1 VFEELLGLPA
11 HPLLVHAA
19 VVFVPLLVVAA
30 AAYALVPFV
39 RRWIAW
45 AVVGLA
51 VVAPFAAWFA
61 TLSGNA
67 FRERLVAQ
75 GLAPEFIERIDEHR
89 AFGDRTLWTSI
100 GLAVLAVLLVAV
112 HTRLRRRTTPTGG
125 GAEPP
130 ARPGTG
136 VLLATVALSVGVLIL
151 AGVSAYYAYKAG
163 DSGARIVWG
172 TS

>member
-1 VFEELLGLPA
+1 MFDEILGLPS

-19 VVFVPLLVVAA
+19 VVFVPLLVAA
-30 AAYALVPFV
+30 GVAYALVPFV

-67 FRERLVAQ
+67 FRNRLAGQ
-75 GLAPEFIERIDEHR
+75 GMAAETLAKIDEHQD
-89 AFGDRTLWTSI
+89 FGDRTLWATVA
-100 GLAVLAVLLVAV
+100 LAVVAVLLVALQ
-112 HTRLRRRTTPTGG
+112 RLWST
-125 GAEPP
+125 
-130 ARPGTG
+130 GTG
-136 VLLATVALSVGVLIL
+136 SAKRWVTILVSAGVLALS
-151 AGVSAYYAYKAG
+151 AVSLYYVYKTG

-172 TS
+172 S